1 MNDRIYY
8 YFNLYIDDFDEKG
21 ELLTL
26 EEKNRR
32 LIRLLHAISFL
43 HDTLLYCQGMNHIGA
58 ELLRISKWNEVD
70 AFWLFSSF
78 VMSKQT
84 RLYEVYMPG
93 LPRLHVCQYILG
105 RLIRQFLPKL
115 ALHFETIGL
124 NTEMFSTEWFITL
137 FSSHCLL
144 PPSVVSRLLDTFLY
158 QGWKVIY
165 RIALS
170 ILSFFEETMLVFD
183 LEKCL
188 VYLQRLPNSGVKDL
202 TQEEANQIVSNSL
215 TFKFSTAYLDD
226 LEKVYENDTLS
237 PSSSERNTPTERSSF
252 EKVTSFFKKRPTS
265 A

>member
-1 MNDRIYY
+1 MIVYIIYY
-8 YFNLYIDDFDEKG
+8 LFIDDFDEKG

-26 EEKNRR
+26 EEKNKR

-58 ELLRISKWNEVD
+58 ELLRISKWNEVE

-84 RLYEVYMPG
+84 RLYELYMPG

-170 ILSFFEETMLVFD
+170 ILSFFEETLLAFD

-188 VYLQRLPNSGVKDL
+188 VYLQRLPNSGITDL
-202 TQEEANQIVSNSL
+202 TQEEANLIVSNSL

-226 LEKVYENDTLS
+226 LEKVYDNDQLAL
-237 PSSSERNTPTERSSF
+237 TPTGRMTPTSERSSF
-252 EKVTSFFKKRPTS
+252 EKVTHFFKKKNTS
-265 A
+265 D